1 MAEEKIV
8 AAEEAVEEK
17 KAPAKKAAAKPAAEK
32 KPAAKKAPAKKADGE
47 TAAQKAPAK
56 KAAAKADAEAPA
68 KKAPAKKAPAKA
80 EGSLTIKLVKSLI
93 GRSEKQIATAKALG
107 GLKKAGDVTTA
118 RQCRHARQNQQNL
131 SHGRGYQSVK
141 ARRCTRN
148 DAS

>member
-47 TAAQKAPAK
+47 TAAKKAPAK
-56 KAAAKADAEAPA
+56 KAAAKADAE
-68 KKAPAKKAPAKA
+68 APAKKAPAKA

-107 GLKKAGDVTTA
+107 LKKAGDVTTQPDNA
-118 RQCRHARQNQQNL
+118 ATHGKIDRI
-131 SHGRGYQSVK
+131 SHMVEVTK
-141 ARRCTRN
+141 A
-148 DAS
+148 